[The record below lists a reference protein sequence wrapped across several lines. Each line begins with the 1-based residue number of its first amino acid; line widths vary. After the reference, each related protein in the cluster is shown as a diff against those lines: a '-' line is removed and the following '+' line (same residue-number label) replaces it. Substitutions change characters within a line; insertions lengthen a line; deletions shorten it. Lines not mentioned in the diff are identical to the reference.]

1 MAQKPY
7 SFGNLWWEICRANGI
22 HVKPTW
28 YEHQP
33 QAVIE
38 NDSCKILWDF
48 TVETDH
54 FIIAKKTD
62 MTVIDEEHHEGQITD
77 FAIPYGTSE
86 MISKWRR
93 LRDTWI
99 WPEN

>member
-7 SFGNLWWEICRANGI
+7 SLGNLWWEICGANGI

-93 LRDTWI
+93 LRDTWL
-99 WPEN
+99 WPGN